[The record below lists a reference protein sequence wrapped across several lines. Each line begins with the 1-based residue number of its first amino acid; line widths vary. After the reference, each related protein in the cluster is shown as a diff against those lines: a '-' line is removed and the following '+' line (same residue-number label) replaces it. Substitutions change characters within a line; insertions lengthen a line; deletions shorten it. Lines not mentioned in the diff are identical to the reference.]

1 MNIINLLKQP
11 KSAARVEDPPYF
23 LYWDAST
30 KNWVVME
37 LGNVSDK
44 QHYRGKS
51 EHLAAK
57 KMLELACLASDR

>member
-1 MNIINLLKQP
+1 M
-11 KSAARVEDPPYF
+11 EM
-23 LYWDAST
+23 
-30 KNWVVME
+30 VME

-57 KMLELACLASDR
+57 KMLELACLAPACCRQVRQVN